1 MATSL
6 ILQRM
11 SARRDCGFCG
21 LHHFDDEEEN
31 MSLKEMVPWRWGGLR
46 RWEDDERP
54 LEPFLREMNTLHKEM
69 DRLFDEFWKGSGRS
83 FMPTP
88 PWQMSSEPWSA
99 MPVTPRIDATE
110 DDKAY
115 QIRAEL
121 PGMDREDV
129 DITLADGMLT
139 IRGEKKRED
148 EEKGK
153 EYYRKE
159 RTFGSFRR
167 TLPVP
172 SEVDESQIVA
182 SFRKGVLT
190 IELPKSEEARRKIT
204 HIDVKAA

>member
-1 MATSL
+1 
-6 ILQRM
+6 
-11 SARRDCGFCG
+11 
-21 LHHFDDEEEN
+21 

-54 LEPFLREMNTLHKEM
+54 FEPFLREMSTLHKEM
-69 DRLFDEFWKGSGRS
+69 DRLFEEFWKGSGRS
-83 FMPTP
+83 FVLTP
-88 PWQMSSEPWSA
+88 QWQMSSEPLSA
-99 MPVTPRIDATE
+99 MQVMPRIDATE

-153 EYYRKE
+153 EFYRKE

-190 IELPKSEEARRKIT
+190 IELPKSEEARKKIT

>member
-1 MATSL
+1 
-6 ILQRM
+6 
-11 SARRDCGFCG
+11 
-21 LHHFDDEEEN
+21 

-46 RWEDDERP
+46 RWENDERP
-54 LEPFLREMNTLHKEM
+54 FEPFLREMNLLHKEM
-69 DRLFDEFWKGSGRS
+69 DRLLDEFWKGGGQS
-83 FMPTP
+83 FTLRP
-88 PWQMSSEPWSA
+88 PWQLSDEPWSA
-99 MPVTPRIDATE
+99 MPVMPRIDATE

-153 EYYRKE
+153 EFYRKE

-167 TLPVP
+167 TLPIP